1 VGKNHII
8 LLKRFAQVVASEKA
22 QKKEVI
28 LGKRNNLFLVN
39 YSIFSSS

>member
-28 LGKRNNLFLVN
+28 LGKRSN
-39 YSIFSSS
+39 SILSEF